1 MNFCH
6 FLVLTE
12 SILLSHSCYPVKLT
26 VPVVNWNKMLEHIT
40 AYEYSWKGAAR
51 LFFAVRSINIDFKNL
66 LNIQFK
72 RFFCINDS

>member
-1 MNFCH
+1 
-6 FLVLTE
+6 
-12 SILLSHSCYPVKLT
+12 
-26 VPVVNWNKMLEHIT
+26 MLKHIT